1 LRGNT
6 LSTNNKKLLTEIVE
20 IGSKCGELIIHRSG
34 LVDNLYLRQDLLPKA
49 ASHFFILREVSN
61 QSFVG
66 EFERFKEYSLTVE
79 LDSKLEN
86 EVDKL
91 KNRLKVLNA

>member
-1 LRGNT
+1 
-6 LSTNNKKLLTEIVE
+6 
-20 IGSKCGELIIHRSG
+20 
-34 LVDNLYLRQDLLPKA
+34 
-49 ASHFFILREVSN
+49 LREVSN